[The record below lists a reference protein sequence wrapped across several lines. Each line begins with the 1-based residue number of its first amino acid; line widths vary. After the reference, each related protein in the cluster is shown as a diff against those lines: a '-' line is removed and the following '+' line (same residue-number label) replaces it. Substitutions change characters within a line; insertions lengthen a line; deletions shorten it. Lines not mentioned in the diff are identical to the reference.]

1 LITDPRARFYGQ
13 PWSVTI
19 WPNMKWPIPIL
30 FCCCLT
36 WLVPASAPAQ
46 ELQFANLGDFR
57 LESGEVLHDC
67 RIGYRTFGHIN
78 ATASNAIL
86 IPTWAGGTT
95 EELKPTIGPK
105 RLLDDSEY
113 FVIAIDALANG
124 VSSSP
129 TNNTAQPRMKFPKIT
144 VRDMVNSQYQVL
156 TGTLGIKHLKAVI
169 GMSMGGM
176 QTFQWMVAYPAFM
189 DKAIP
194 IAGSPRLAP
203 YDLLLW
209 QAQIDAIE
217 GNPNWNQGDYTENP
231 SRDVE
236 FEFGELLLNTPQQ
249 YNRTHTRQQT
259 LESLAKAKDA
269 PNTDANNKIRQA
281 EAMMAID
288 VSSPFGGSMERAAAA
303 VKAKV
308 FVIVATY
315 DHVVTPQPA
324 RDFAALLHAP
334 ILELDSD
341 CGHLATACEGAKVD
355 LAVAAFLHDK

>member
-1 LITDPRARFYGQ
+1 MKRLIA
-13 PWSVTI
+13 
-19 WPNMKWPIPIL
+19 IL
-30 FCCCLT
+30 FFCCLL
-36 WLVPASAPAQ
+36 WLVPASICAQ
-46 ELQFANLGDFR
+46 DLKFANLGDFH

-67 RIGYRTFGHIN
+67 RIGYRTFGHLN
-78 ATASNAIL
+78 ANASNAIL
-86 IPTWAGGTT
+86 LPTWAGGTS

-113 FVIAIDALANG
+113 FVITVDALANG

-129 TNNTAQPRMKFPKIT
+129 SNSAVQPRMKFPKIT
-144 VRDMVNSQYQVL
+144 VRDMVNSQYQLV
-156 TGTLGIKHLKAVI
+156 TATLGIKHLKAVI

-176 QTFQWMVAYPAFM
+176 QTFQWMVAYPTFM

-217 GNPNWNQGDYTENP
+217 GNPAWNHGDYTDNP

-269 PNTDANNKIRQA
+269 QVEDANNKIRQA

-308 FVIVATY
+308 FVVVATN

-324 RDFAALLHAP
+324 RDFAALLHAQV
-334 ILELDSD
+334 LELDSD
-341 CGHLATACEGAKVD
+341 CGHLATACESAKVD
-355 LAVAAFLHDK
+355 AAVAAFLHD

>member
-1 LITDPRARFYGQ
+1 VKR
-13 PWSVTI
+13 
-19 WPNMKWPIPIL
+19 PIPIL
-30 FCCCLT
+30 VCCCLF
-36 WLVPASAPAQ
+36 WLVPASTSAQ
-46 ELQFANLGDFR
+46 ELQFANIGDFH

-67 RIGYRTFGHIN
+67 RIGYRTFGHPN
-78 ATASNAIL
+78 LTGSNAIL

-95 EELKPTIGPK
+95 DELKSSVGPK

-113 FVIAIDALANG
+113 FVIAIDALSNG

-129 TNNTAQPRMKFPKIT
+129 SNSIAQSHMKFPKIT

-156 TGTLGIKHLKAVI
+156 TGPLGIKHLKAVV
-169 GMSMGGM
+169 GASMGGM

-194 IAGSPRLAP
+194 IVGSPRLAP

-217 GNPNWNQGDYTENP
+217 GNPNWNHGDYTENP

-259 LESLAKAKDA
+259 IESLAKAKDA
-269 PNTDANNKIRQA
+269 RATDANNKIRQA
-281 EAMMAID
+281 QAMMALD
-288 VSSPFGGSMERAAAA
+288 VSGPFGGSMERAAAT
-303 VKAKV
+303 VKARV

-324 RDFAALLHAP
+324 RDFATLLHAP
-334 ILELDSD
+334 VLELDSD
-341 CGHLATACEGAKVD
+341 CGHSASACESAKISS
-355 LAVAAFLHDK
+355 AVAAFLRDE